1 MKLAYSTIVNGD
13 NSAYPSRVATVIH
26 LSGGPL
32 KCPYLSASES
42 QDPTFSEDTSFFLN
56 LVQAQAEE
64 DGETNAVVFTG
75 PEPLWQGNAV
85 FELAKNLRQLSYF
98 VKVETSGFY
107 SNDVRNLAN
116 VANFISFD
124 VKHSPRQ
131 ANKYG
136 ELIGSKVNFE
146 VFQSNLLTS
155 LTFLEHGK
163 AFKEVKTTI
172 IPGVNDSPEVVE
184 DIAKLIKNSCDQ
196 YALCQFVPW
205 PLPLAD
211 EKFEKIKPPTRL
223 HLLEL
228 AQTARKHAGRVVVR
242 CHESDDQ
249 EVLPKAQTNL

>member
-1 MKLAYSTIVNGD
+1 MKLAYSTIVNG
-13 NSAYPSRVATVIH
+13 NTMAYPGRVATVIH

-32 KCPYLSASES
+32 KCPYLAIGES
-42 QDPTFSEDTSFFLN
+42 QDPTFSEDTSFFVDLITK
-56 LVQAQAEE
+56 QTGE
-64 DGETNAVVFTG
+64 DGETNAVVFAG
-75 PEPLWQGNAV
+75 LEPLWQGNAV
-85 FELAKNLRQLSYF
+85 LELAKNLRQLSYF

-107 SNDVRNLAN
+107 ANDLRNLST
-116 VANFISFD
+116 VANFISLD
-124 VKHSPRQ
+124 LKHSLSQ
-131 ANKYG
+131 SVKYG

-172 IPGVNDSPEVVE
+172 IPGVNDSLEVVE
-184 DIAKLIKNSCDQ
+184 SIAQLIKNSCDQ

-228 AQTARKHAGRVVVR
+228 AQVARKHAGRVVVR

-249 EVLPKAQTNL
+249 EVLPKA